1 MKAPG
6 PAGRVAEDGGFATL
20 VFERTLPY
28 PPERVWRALTDP
40 TELSQ
45 WYMTRAVIDGR
56 KGGSIDFISG
66 PSRLHVTG
74 TITEWEPP
82 HLFEHVWHVE
92 PIEAL
97 PSGEDA
103 VIRWELTQAGGGTLL
118 RLEHRK
124 LHSQT
129 ALGFAPG
136 AHAFLDRLDALLSGS
151 GMPNWAERYR
161 EVAGSYPPSW
171 VSGR

>member
-1 MKAPG
+1 M
-6 PAGRVAEDGGFATL
+6 AEEGVFAAL
-20 VFERTLPY
+20 VFERTLPC
-28 PPERVWRALTDP
+28 PPERVWKALTDP
-40 TELSQ
+40 SELSQ
-45 WYMTRAVIDGR
+45 WYMTRAVVDGR

-74 TITEWEPP
+74 RITEWEPP
-82 HLFEHVWHVE
+82 HLFEHGWHVE
-92 PIEAL
+92 PVEAL

-103 VIRWELTQAGGGTLL
+103 VIRWELTRAGEGTFL

-129 ALGFAPG
+129 AFGFAPG
-136 AHAFLDRLDALLSGS
+136 MHAFLDRLDALLSG
-151 GMPNWAERYR
+151 GEMPNWAERYR
-161 EVAGSYPPSW
+161 EVADAYPRSR